1 LWWLLWLWFEKSS
14 LIKSIF
20 YEVDF
25 KKSWCLVK
33 IMVEVVV
40 LKKAVSCVWLKN
52 CG

>member
-1 LWWLLWLWFEKSS
+1 LWFEKSS
-14 LIKSIF
+14 LIKSTF

-33 IMVEVVV
+33 TVVEVVV
-40 LKKAVSCVWLKN
+40 FKKADFYVWLKN

>member
-1 LWWLLWLWFEKSS
+1 LWLWFKKSS
-14 LIKSIF
+14 LIKSTF
-20 YEVDF
+20 CEVDF

-33 IMVEVVV
+33 TVEVVV

>member
-1 LWWLLWLWFEKSS
+1 MWQLLWLWFEKSS
-14 LIKSIF
+14 LIKSTF
-20 YEVDF
+20 CEVDF

-33 IMVEVVV
+33 TVVEVVV